1 MADRRM
7 ISRTILDSDKFLDMP
22 LTTQALYIHLISN
35 ADDDGFLNN
44 SQKIIRMIGA
54 ARKDFELLIS
64 SDFLIMFENGICVIK
79 HWKLHNYIRADRY
92 KPTVY
97 KDEFK
102 MLTVTENKMYKIL
115 NDDLKD
121 IRFKDDEI
129 KYKDMTEE
137 CGDKDCCNY
146 GDTFRNVQDF
156 MAAGRES
163 QACGCAGTDVVD
175 AIGIPDESILETQ
188 NKLDKVSIDKNNID
202 KDKLKERN
210 SEKYDD
216 CVLKTDMS
224 ILDTVDI
231 MDESKHEIEEKH
243 SVNYGT
249 GTVDIMDKN
258 KLLECEKYELEKHE
272 SEKIIED
279 KECEYLEHGNVK
291 KLQHGEAENSGECD
305 LNEIIEKWNHLGISN
320 ITCIKNNRR
329 KMLKARINE
338 HGSRN
343 VMKAIGNI
351 EKSSFLKGQN
361 DRGWAITFDWFIK
374 PNNFIK
380 VFEGNYSDKCGSNS
394 FSFNN
399 FKPREYDYDDL
410 EKKLLGWA

>member
-44 SQKIIRMIGA
+44 CQKIIRMIGA

-64 SDFLIMFENGICVIK
+64 SDFLIRFKNGICVIK

-97 KDEFK
+97 KDELK
-102 MLTVTENKMYKIL
+102 MLTVTENKIYRIL

-121 IRFKDDEI
+121 MRFKDDEI
-129 KYKDMTEE
+129 KYGDMTEE
-137 CGDKDCCNY
+137 YGDKECCNHR
-146 GDTFRNVQDF
+146 GTFRNVQGF

-163 QACGCAGTDVVD
+163 QACSCADTDIVD
-175 AIGIPDESILETQ
+175 TIGIPDESILETQ
-188 NKLDKVSIDKNNID
+188 NRLDKVSIDKNNID
-202 KDKLKERN
+202 KDKLEERN
-210 SEKYDD
+210 FEKYDD
-216 CVLKTDMS
+216 YELKADIS
-224 ILDTVDI
+224 ILDKVNI
-231 MDESKHEIEEKH
+231 MDNKHESNKGH
-243 SVNYGT
+243 SVNYGI
-249 GTVDIMDKN
+249 VDIMDRN
-258 KLLECEKYELEKHE
+258 KLIECEKHEQEKRL
-272 SEKIIED
+272 ED
-279 KECEYLEHGNVK
+279 KEFECLENGNIEKFEYGK
-291 KLQHGEAENSGECD
+291 TENSKEYD
-305 LNEIIEKWNHLGISN
+305 FNEFIKKWNNLGISN
-320 ITCIKNNRR
+320 ITCIKNNRK

-338 HGSRN
+338 HGSEN
-343 VMKAIGNI
+343 IMKAIENI
-351 EKSSFLKGQN
+351 EKSSFLKGHN

-380 VFEGNYSDKCGSNS
+380 VFEGNYSDKCGVDSCT
-394 FSFNN
+394 FNN